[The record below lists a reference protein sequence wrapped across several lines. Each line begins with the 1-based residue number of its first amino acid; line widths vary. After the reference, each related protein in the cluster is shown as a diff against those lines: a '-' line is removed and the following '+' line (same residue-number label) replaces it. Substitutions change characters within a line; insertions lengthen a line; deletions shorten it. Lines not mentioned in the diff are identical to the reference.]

1 MGPFFFQ
8 LNYVLILLNCLISE
22 AGSVSAKLKSALDLP
37 AWDFGVC
44 PSMTNNADQF
54 PSRVS
59 VVASW

>member
-1 MGPFFFQ
+1 M
-8 LNYVLILLNCLISE
+8 LILLNCLISE

>member
-1 MGPFFFQ
+1 M
-8 LNYVLILLNCLISE
+8 LILLNCLISE

-59 VVASW
+59 GSCLLVNGLDFSAC